1 MGATIDVLL
10 NNLQSNLRED
20 FNELVEFLNEHQ
32 TDFKDCL
39 KDVYVHELDRKLL
52 QLSRSVIMMSGL
64 VDPETDKSDI
74 EGKDIG
80 AFKRLEH
87 TCLNRD

>member
-1 MGATIDVLL
+1 MAATIDVSL

-20 FNELVEFLNEHQ
+20 FNELIDFLNEHQ
-32 TDFKDCL
+32 TDYRDCL
-39 KDVYVHELDRKLL
+39 KEVYVHELDRKLL
-52 QLSRSVIMMSGL
+52 QLSRSIIMINGL
-64 VDPETDKSDI
+64 VDPDTDKSDI
-74 EGKDIG
+74 EGKEIG